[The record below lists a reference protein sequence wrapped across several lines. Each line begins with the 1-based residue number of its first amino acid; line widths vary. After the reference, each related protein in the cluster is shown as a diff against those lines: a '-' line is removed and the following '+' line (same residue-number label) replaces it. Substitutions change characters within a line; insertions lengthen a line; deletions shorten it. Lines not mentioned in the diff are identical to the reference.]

1 MDKIIYSFYKRGYI
15 NDSNDKIVI
24 LGLQRIIYLFEDVL
38 TVLFVSW
45 IMGNIVVGIVFEAVY
60 IPLRVYA
67 GGFHAANEKLCKYIS
82 WGSSMVCLLIIFL
95 IPVNDFIMHFL
106 QMVSWIA
113 ILLLSPV
120 QSKNRPLSYK
130 EQKIFRIR
138 SIAIASFEMVVYWL
152 LYMAGALQEAKSVF
166 VAMLLVVAGLAF
178 KQF

>member
-67 GGFHAANEKLCKYIS
+67 GEFHAAKT
-82 WGSSMVCLLIIFL
+82 SSTVGHITYGCV
-95 IPVNDFIMHFL
+95 P
-106 QMVSWIA
+106 
-113 ILLLSPV
+113 
-120 QSKNRPLSYK
+120 Y
-130 EQKIFRIR
+130 
-138 SIAIASFEMVVYWL
+138 
-152 LYMAGALQEAKSVF
+152 
-166 VAMLLVVAGLAF
+166 
-178 KQF
+178 